1 MRSKKKTILII
12 GGGASGAAAAWNLS
26 KSLNLKV
33 ICLEQGTFNK
43 PKEYNYL
50 SDEWELNRRKKYNK
64 NPNLRN
70 LEYDYPI
77 DNKNSP
83 ISLANFNGVGG
94 STIIYNAHLPRF
106 KPKDFKTKK
115 FDNVAEDWPISYKD
129 LEKYYELNEKIMG
142 VAGLK
147 NDPEYPKIKKLL
159 PQVNLDF
166 SGKIIQKSFKKLN
179 WHCWP
184 SYSGIATKKI
194 KGRELN
200 SKSDVNNS
208 YWKMA
213 LKNGVKLL
221 TKCRAYKIKVNKND
235 KVTGVYYFDK
245 LKKKKFLKTT
255 IIILACSGAGTP
267 RLLLNSK
274 CKRYKNGLANSSGQI
289 GKNLMLHPL
298 GFVEG
303 KFNKYIASQRGP
315 EGCCLYSHQFYD
327 TKKDNNFVRGY
338 TIQVLRGQGPIDVAL
353 NEKKFRNL
361 NFGKNFHKSFFDNYG
376 RSIPMTVICEDL
388 PDKNNYLE
396 LDKKNKDNT
405 GMFGIKLHY
414 KLSDNSKKMLVHG
427 IKNCTKALKNAG
439 AIRVRS
445 FGPVRDTGW
454 HIMGTAKMGIDPKKS
469 VVNKFGQSHD
479 VKNLFIVDSSVFTT
493 SAGVNPLQTI
503 MALSL
508 RTTDY
513 IQKNISKLC

>member
-1 MRSKKKTILII
+1 M
-12 GGGASGAAAAWNLS
+12 
-26 KSLNLKV
+26 
-33 ICLEQGTFNK
+33 EQGTFNK

-77 DNKNSP
+77 DSKNSP

-159 PQVNLDF
+159 PPVNLDY
-166 SGKIIQKSFKKLN
+166 SGKIIHKSFKKLN

-194 KGRELN
+194 KKEERLN
-200 SKSDVNNS
+200 SKSDANNS

-221 TKCRAYKIKVNKND
+221 TKCRAYKIKVNKYG

-245 LKKKKFLKTT
+245 LKKKKIF
-255 IIILACSGAGTP
+255 
-267 RLLLNSK
+267 
-274 CKRYKNGLANSSGQI
+274 
-289 GKNLMLHPL
+289 
-298 GFVEG
+298 
-303 KFNKYIASQRGP
+303 
-315 EGCCLYSHQFYD
+315 
-327 TKKDNNFVRGY
+327 KDSY
-338 TIQVLRGQGPIDVAL
+338 
-353 NEKKFRNL
+353 
-361 NFGKNFHKSFFDNYG
+361 NY
-376 RSIPMTVICEDL
+376 
-388 PDKNNYLE
+388 
-396 LDKKNKDNT
+396 
-405 GMFGIKLHY
+405 F
-414 KLSDNSKKMLVHG
+414 
-427 IKNCTKALKNAG
+427 
-439 AIRVRS
+439 
-445 FGPVRDTGW
+445 
-454 HIMGTAKMGIDPKKS
+454 
-469 VVNKFGQSHD
+469 
-479 VKNLFIVDSSVFTT
+479 
-493 SAGVNPLQTI
+493 
-503 MALSL
+503 SL
-508 RTTDY
+508 
-513 IQKNISKLC
+513 